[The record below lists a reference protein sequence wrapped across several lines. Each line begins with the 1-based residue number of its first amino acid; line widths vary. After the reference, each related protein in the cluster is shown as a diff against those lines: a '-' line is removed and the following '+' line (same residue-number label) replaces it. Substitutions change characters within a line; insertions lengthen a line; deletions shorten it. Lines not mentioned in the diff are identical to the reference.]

1 MITLT
6 QIQAK
11 LADALKNCGMTQTAL
26 AQILGIRQQTIS
38 HYIKGDIFPALDT
51 LANLCAVLDLD
62 ANEIL
67 CLNERDSLG
76 SSGAKYNIHTLNNH
90 GKIDMK

>member
-1 MITLT
+1 M
-6 QIQAK
+6 QIQSK
-11 LADALKNCGMTQTAL
+11 LAEALKNCGMTQTAL
-26 AQILGIRQQTIS
+26 AKILGIRQQTIS

-67 CLNERDSLG
+67 CLNDSG
-76 SSGAKYNIHTLNNH
+76 GTARAAKYNIGTLNNH